1 MKNYYQIL
9 GVDQDASEFKVF
21 KEFRKRYIKLEQTS
35 SDALE
40 VLTAYL
46 ILQGSGRKY
55 YDIVFKQ
62 VESGKTP
69 NTKYLGALE
78 NIEIKARELFSKQKE
93 NPQLF
98 SKPLEKYP
106 FFDSLS
112 EVFGLLLEVEIGW
125 TTIGI
130 TLVLVSIITSGFYL
144 SQGDLM
150 ILLLSAPIM
159 VLGILMH
166 NHGVLKYRKEKLE
179 EICQKTTST

>member
-9 GVDQDASEFKVF
+9 SVEQDASEFKVF
-21 KEFRKRYIKLEQTS
+21 KEFRKEYLKLEKS
-35 SDALE
+35 SSEALD

-46 ILQGSGRKY
+46 TLQGSGRKY

-62 VESGKTP
+62 KESGKTP
-69 NTKYLGALE
+69 NPKHLRVLE
-78 NIEIKARELFSKQKE
+78 NIEVRAQELFAKEKE
-93 NPQLF
+93 NPELF

-106 FFDSLS
+106 FFNSLS
-112 EVFGLLLEVEIGW
+112 EVFGFLLEVEIGW

-130 TLVLVSIITSGFYL
+130 TLVLASIITSGFYL

-159 VLGILMH
+159 ILGILMH
-166 NHGVLKYRKEKLE
+166 NHGILEKLE